1 LNKKLLIA
9 DPKICSSC
17 RICELICSFKHEGV
31 FNPSKSRIKV
41 IRIEPPAYDFP
52 IACKQCG
59 KPPCKASCPTNAI
72 SENHDGILYVNE
84 NLCIGCGACVQACPF
99 GAIRL
104 KPNNGIAIM
113 CDLCG
118 ECVKRCPPETLKL
131 LTPEAISNQ
140 KAILYAKRFAF
151 PIIKR

>member
-1 LNKKLLIA
+1 MNKGLLIA

-31 FNPSKSRIKV
+31 FNPAKSRVKV
-41 IRIEPPAYDFP
+41 VRVEPPAYDFP
-52 IACKQCG
+52 IACHQCA
-59 KPPCKASCPTNAI
+59 KPPCKNACPVNAI
-72 SENHDGILYVNE
+72 NKDHNGILCVDKK
-84 NLCIGCGACVQACPF
+84 LCIGCGACIQACPF
-99 GAIRL
+99 GAISL
-104 KPNNGIAIM
+104 NPDNGIAMM

-140 KAILYAKRFAF
+140 KAILYAKKLAF
-151 PIIKR
+151 LFSKR